1 MIYLIFLIYHLL
13 SSLSFQRIRPYV
25 FLFAE
30 TTIPETAST
39 DKAKNKPAAAK
50 CLTLNIFTT
59 FSLFVVSFKHA
70 YLHLYALRNP
80 AERFFIDLSHVFY
93 DTVKV
98 QRRYL
103 FA

>member
-1 MIYLIFLIYHLL
+1 M
-13 SSLSFQRIRPYV
+13 SFQRIRPYAFV
-25 FLFAE
+25 FAE
-30 TTIPETAST
+30 TATPKAAST

-50 CLTLNIFTT
+50 YLTLNIFTT
-59 FSLFVVSFKHA
+59 FSLFVVSVKHA
-70 YLHLYALRNP
+70 YLHLYALRDP

>member
-1 MIYLIFLIYHLL
+1 M
-13 SSLSFQRIRPYV
+13 SFQRIRPYV

-30 TTIPETAST
+30 ANTPETAST

-50 CLTLNIFTT
+50 YLTLNIFTT
-59 FSLFVVSFKHA
+59 FSLFVVSVKNA
-70 YLHLYALRNP
+70 YLHLYALRDP
-80 AERFFIDLSHVFY
+80 VERFFIDLSHVFY

-98 QRRYL
+98 HCCYL